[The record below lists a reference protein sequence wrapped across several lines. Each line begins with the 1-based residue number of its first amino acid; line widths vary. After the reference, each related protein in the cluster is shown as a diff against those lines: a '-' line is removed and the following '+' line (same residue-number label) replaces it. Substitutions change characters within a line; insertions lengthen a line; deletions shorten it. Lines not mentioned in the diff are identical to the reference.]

1 MRRDKR
7 FQQRFDEQTA
17 FKTRAVLCAPLVSR
31 GRTIGVVE
39 IINPVDRERFSKR
52 DLNLLLTLVEPA
64 AIALENALLFQ
75 KTQNLTVTDD
85 LTRLYNSR
93 HLDSYLSDSIDLAA
107 ENDGSLAVAFLDLD
121 GFKSVNDR
129 HGHLCGSR
137 CLVEV
142 ANLIRRSIR
151 DTDMAARYGG
161 DEFVVVLRDTAEKG
175 ARFVAERI
183 RKAIEDHVFL
193 RKMHVEARLTSSIGV
208 SIYPEHGMTP
218 QDLIQKADQ
227 AMYIVKEK
235 GKNAVGLAL

>member
-1 MRRDKR
+1 M
-7 FQQRFDEQTA
+7 
-17 FKTRAVLCAPLVSR
+17 
-31 GRTIGVVE
+31 VE

-93 HLDSYLSDSIDLAA
+93 YLDSYLSDSIDLAA
-107 ENDGSLAVAFLDLD
+107 ENEGSLAVAFLDLD
-121 GFKSVNDR
+121 GFKSINDR

-142 ANLIRRSIR
+142 ASLIRRSIR

-161 DEFVVVLRDTAEKG
+161 DEFVVVLRDTGKEG
-175 ARFVAERI
+175 ALFVAERI
-183 RKAIEDHVFL
+183 LKAIENHIFL
-193 RKMHVEARLTSSIGV
+193 RKMNVEARLTSSIGV
-208 SIYPEHGMTP
+208 SIYPTHGATP